1 MAGTMEQHDDIK
13 PVFLDPTDDYLT
25 NLDTEFGDIGVNCGM
40 ETDIVSNMQ
49 MAAAQRNGC
58 YEF

>member
-1 MAGTMEQHDDIK
+1 MEHENEITE
-13 PVFLDPTDDYLT
+13 PVFLDPNEDYLT
-25 NLDTEFGDIGVNCGM
+25 NLDTEFGDIGINCGM

>member
-1 MAGTMEQHDDIK
+1 MEQHDDIK

-25 NLDTEFGDIGVNCGM
+25 NLDTEFGDIGGNCGM

>member
-1 MAGTMEQHDDIK
+1 MEHENEITE
-13 PVFLDPTDDYLT
+13 PVFLDPKEDYLT
-25 NLDTEFGDIGVNCGM
+25 NLDTEFGDIGINCGM